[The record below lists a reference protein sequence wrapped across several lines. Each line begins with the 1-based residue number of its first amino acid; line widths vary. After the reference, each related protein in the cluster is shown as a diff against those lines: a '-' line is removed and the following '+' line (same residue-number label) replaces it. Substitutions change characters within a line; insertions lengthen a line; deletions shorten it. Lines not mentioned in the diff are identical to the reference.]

1 MKLNDIKRKLFEGNN
16 GKYSHMLVVE
26 DSWDY
31 SYYVKYVYYGSD
43 VNTII
48 DEINGKNLERV
59 KEVYSY
65 NLDLDSQ
72 LKEFRAYHVE
82 PLTVKSRVKA
92 NFENIING
100 ETLSK
105 AVAFASEMH
114 DGVFRITGEPYI
126 NHPLNVARRVCEF
139 KDSKNLEDLLSAA
152 FLHDVVED
160 TDVDYVDIVTR
171 FGASIGALV
180 MELTTD
186 EDMKDA
192 LGKTRYLSIKMK
204 NMSSWALVIKL
215 CDVLDNLSTLSG
227 CPIDFKHKC
236 IDEKTE
242 ILIFLLQNR
251 DLSDTHIKIVDAII
265 KKLAELCWEDNERLN
280 KINLLYSLLSE
291 QKNSKINN
299 VSCLERKK

>member
-1 MKLNDIKRKLFEGNN
+1 MKLEEIRRNLLEGENKNQAIELLGGSNEFNCLKKAIAFAEQMHGGVKRIN
-16 GKYSHMLVVE
+16 GAPYIQHPLRVA
-26 DSWDY
+26 
-31 SYYVKYVYYGSD
+31 KYV
-43 VNTII
+43 
-48 DEINGKNLERV
+48 R
-59 KEVYSY
+59 
-65 NLDLDSQ
+65 
-72 LKEFRAYHVE
+72 
-82 PLTVKSRVKA
+82 
-92 NFENIING
+92 
-100 ETLSK
+100 
-105 AVAFASEMH
+105 
-114 DGVFRITGEPYI
+114 
-126 NHPLNVARRVCEF
+126 EF
-139 KDSKNLEDLLSAA
+139 KTSKNLESLLEAA
-152 FLHDVVED
+152 CLHDVIED
-160 TDVDYVDIVTR
+160 TIVSYSDIANM
-171 FGASIGALV
+171 FGTNVSSLV
-180 MELTTD
+180 LELTTD

-192 LGKTRYLSIKMK
+192 IGKTKYLSIKMK

-291 QKNSKINN
+291 QKKSKINN

>member
-1 MKLNDIKRKLFEGNN
+1 MVSELEREIKKHFSIAEVSLIIKAYEYASVAHSGQKRK
-16 GKYSHMLVVE
+16 S
-26 DSWDY
+26 
-31 SYYVKYVYYGSD
+31 
-43 VNTII
+43 
-48 DEINGKNLERV
+48 
-59 KEVYSY
+59 
-65 NLDLDSQ
+65 
-72 LKEFRAYHVE
+72 
-82 PLTVKSRVKA
+82 
-92 NFENIING
+92 
-100 ETLSK
+100 
-105 AVAFASEMH
+105 
-114 DGVFRITGEPYI
+114 GEPYI
-126 NHPLNVARRVCEF
+126 IHPIHVAYLLMTKFHLYDANAVC
-139 KDSKNLEDLLSAA
+139 AA
-152 FLHDVVED
+152 LLHDVVED

-291 QKNSKINN
+291 QKKSKINN

>member
-1 MKLNDIKRKLFEGNN
+1 M
-16 GKYSHMLVVE
+16 
-26 DSWDY
+26 
-31 SYYVKYVYYGSD
+31 
-43 VNTII
+43 
-48 DEINGKNLERV
+48 
-59 KEVYSY
+59 
-65 NLDLDSQ
+65 
-72 LKEFRAYHVE
+72 
-82 PLTVKSRVKA
+82 KSRVKA